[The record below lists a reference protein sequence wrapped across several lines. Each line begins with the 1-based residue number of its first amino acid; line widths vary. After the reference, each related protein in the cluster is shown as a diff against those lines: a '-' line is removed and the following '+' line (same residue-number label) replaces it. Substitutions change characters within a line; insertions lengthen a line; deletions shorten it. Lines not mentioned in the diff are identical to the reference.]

1 MTNKGAGRGFNI
13 DYLDQYCAHCVIG
26 GPGCFL
32 MPVTDRQQFPETIR
46 RKLTLEIG
54 GTVSP
59 EPNVVPVAAPA
70 LRRQGVSAA
79 APDCLIGE
87 KIWEQQ

>member
-26 GPGCFL
+26 GPGNFL
-32 MPVTDRQQFPETIR
+32 VPDTDWLQFPETIR

-54 GTVSP
+54 GTLSSDLAWFRWRLLQSGAQKFLLQP
-59 EPNVVPVAAPA
+59 
-70 LRRQGVSAA
+70 
-79 APDCLIGE
+79 LIA
-87 KIWEQQ
+87 